1 MSTHEITT
9 ATIIKNF
16 GYIPAIFFGL
26 STEAYGILALLMIV
40 DTITGVIRVGV
51 VHGWRSVNSHNL
63 SFGILSK
70 MCLILVPVVVSV
82 AGTGAG
88 VDLTMIAKGALSV
101 IILSEGYSILG
112 NVQSIRSRKD
122 IDEFDAINFLLS
134 RLRKMLEKL
143 LVNDSGKKR

>member
-26 STEAYGILALLMIV
+26 STESYGILAFLMIV
-40 DTITGVIRVGV
+40 DTITGVIRAGV

-70 MCLILVPVVVSV
+70 MCLILVPVVVAV
-82 AGTGAG
+82 AGIGAG
-88 VDLTMIAKGALSV
+88 VDLTIIAKGALSV
-101 IILSEGYSILG
+101 IILSEGYSVLG
-112 NVQSIRSRKD
+112 NVQSIRLKKD
-122 IDEFDAINFLLS
+122 IAEFDAINFLLS
-134 RLRKMLEKL
+134 RLRKLLEKL